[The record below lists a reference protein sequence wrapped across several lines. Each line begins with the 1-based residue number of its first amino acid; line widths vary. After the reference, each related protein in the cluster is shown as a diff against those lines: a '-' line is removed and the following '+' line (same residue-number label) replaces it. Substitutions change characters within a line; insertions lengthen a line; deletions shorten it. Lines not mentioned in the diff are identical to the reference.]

1 MNKYTLKTPG
11 KILIL
16 IVVAAI
22 IAGTVFGLSKLPFF
36 KDVTKG
42 KVKTETVKE
51 VPAGENTI
59 RLSLDEWIGWSPIL
73 IGIQDG
79 TFEKLGINVV
89 VSVIND
95 GAKSSDALIG
105 GSIDAAGYTINRYAF
120 LYNKFQEAGVQVKM
134 PFIVNS
140 STGGDGII
148 AKKEIK
154 RIEDLVGKKIGVPR
168 FSEAQTLIE
177 WLLGNSSLSEED
189 VTAIRKNMVYF
200 DTPDQAASAFFAGQ
214 IDAAATWQPYLA
226 QAQET
231 SDAHVLFSTKSATNL
246 ILDGIVFE
254 KDFLDANK
262 DLVAKFI
269 KGVLIAQSKY
279 MTETTP
285 IKDILPMFST
295 MSDTDIKST
304 LPDATQ
310 TNYAMNVELLKGT
323 AQTLFKDMSSI
334 WSLLGEKAIPG
345 EALAA
350 FDSSIIET
358 LSGDFANSV
367 AEKPKFTEADRKT
380 AASESNGTALL
391 TQNLTI
397 SFESGAATIK
407 SDSYEALNKFAE
419 TANLLNNV
427 IIQIEGNTDS
437 DGDDTANKELSE
449 KRAKSV
455 ATYLK
460 YQGIDQT
467 RFVIIGNGEENPI
480 EDNNSKEGKAKN
492 RRTDIFFKEKN

>member
-1 MNKYTLKTPG
+1 MNQYKLKPAA

-16 IVVAAI
+16 VVVAAT
-22 IAGTVFGLSKLPFF
+22 IAGAVFGLSKLPFF

-59 RLSLDEWIGWSPIL
+59 RLSLDEWVGWSPIL
-73 IGIQDG
+73 SGIKNG

-95 GAKSSDALIG
+95 GTKSSDALIG
-105 GSIDAAGYTINRYAF
+105 GSLDAAGYTVNRYAF
-120 LYNKFQEAGVQVKM
+120 LYNKFIDAGVPVKM
-134 PFIVNS
+134 PFVVNS

-177 WLLGNSSLSEED
+177 WLLGNSSLTEKQ
-189 VTAIRKNMVYF
+189 VTDIRKNMVMF

-231 SDAHVLFSTKSATNL
+231 SDAHILFSTKSATNL
-246 ILDGIVFE
+246 ILDGVVFR
-254 KDFLDANK
+254 KDFLDTNK
-262 DLVAKFI
+262 ELVAKFI
-269 KGVLIAQSKY
+269 KGVLIAQDQY
-279 MTETTP
+279 MTDVTS
-285 IKDILPMFST
+285 IKDVFPMFST
-295 MSDTDIKST
+295 MSDENIKTT

-334 WSLLGEKAIPG
+334 WSLLGEKALPG

-350 FDSSIIET
+350 FDSTIIET

-380 AASESNGTALL
+380 AAATENDTALL

-397 SFESGAATIK
+397 NFESGAATIK
-407 SDSYEALNKFAE
+407 ADSYEALNKFAE
-419 TANLLNNV
+419 IAGLLNNV

-437 DGDDTANKELSE
+437 DGDDVANKELSE

-460 YQGIDQT
+460 FQGVDQT
-467 RFVIIGNGEENPI
+467 RFVVVGNGETNPI
-480 EDNNSKEGKAKN
+480 ADNNTKEGKTKN
-492 RRTDIFFKEKN
+492 RRTDVFFKTKQ